1 MGHVNVHG
9 ADFADDRIEQL
20 RVKIPNLPPRTIDRD
35 TAIAWMRD
43 GHSLIPVVDGAE
55 LPRLQLAE
63 IHQDG
68 ERAFF
73 VRSDTAAE
81 ATDKLPDLPPV
92 EEARA

>member
-9 ADFADDRIEQL
+9 ANLDDDRIQQL

-43 GHSLIPVVDGAE
+43 GHSLIPVLDGAE
-55 LPRLQLAE
+55 LPRLHLAE
-63 IHQDG
+63 IEQDG
-68 ERAFF
+68 ERTFF
-73 VRSDTAAE
+73 VRSDTTAMAA
-81 ATDKLPDLPPV
+81 DKLPDLPPV